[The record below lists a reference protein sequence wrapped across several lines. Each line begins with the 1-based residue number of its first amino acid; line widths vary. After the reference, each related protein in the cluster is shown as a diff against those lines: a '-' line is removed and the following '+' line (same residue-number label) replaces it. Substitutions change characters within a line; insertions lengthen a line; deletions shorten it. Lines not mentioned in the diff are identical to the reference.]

1 MEFSEIDDMSPCRSS
16 IRHLIAVSRDALCC
30 VAIVLLWAPASS
42 WAATILVEAGSKT
55 VWKFVD
61 DGSEPSANWAQPE
74 FDDSKWKA
82 GRAPLGYGEKDLA
95 TELSFGGVPKAKYIT
110 SYFRHGFKVDSAHDF
125 TQLVILLRVDDG
137 AIVYLNG
144 KEVARENIAA
154 GPANSKTSAQR
165 RIEGN
170 DEGKYSRH
178 FVPKAS
184 LVAGQ
189 NTLAV
194 EVHQCNA
201 VSSDL
206 VFDVQ
211 LKGYRDGEVPR
222 LAKLESTAQE
232 ITETYREKH
241 YLSADR
247 KIPNGY
253 VDGGRDADLAATEHV
268 KSIREV
274 IVVDR
279 TRDPDLQK
287 HLAFA
292 GSKDIRELSLLQR
305 ARALA
310 KYVDAQ
316 CSPPEGRNASLAK
329 ATLVESEYQE
339 REFLLGRSGGTG
351 VCRHR
356 ALLFKVLG
364 DEAGLNVA
372 LVRGNYATGKKAA
385 GHVWNELIVTDE
397 KTLIVD
403 CMNPQVDFSFPET
416 TTDGAKKYLTVK
428 NEPFYPAK

>member
-1 MEFSEIDDMSPCRSS
+1 MTNQ
-16 IRHLIAVSRDALCC
+16 IRKLVAASRDTFCC
-30 VAIVLLWAPASS
+30 LVIVLLLVPTSS
-42 WAATILVEAGSKT
+42 WGATVLVEAGSKT

-61 DGSEPSANWAQPE
+61 DGSEPPANWEQPA

-82 GRAPLGYGEKDLA
+82 GRAPLGYGEPGLA
-95 TELSFGGVPKAKYIT
+95 TELSFGGNPKAKHVT
-110 SYFRHGFKVDSAHDF
+110 SYFRHGFKVDPAHEF
-125 TQLVILLRVDDG
+125 TQLVILLRIDDG

-144 KEVARENIAA
+144 KELVREQMAA
-154 GPANSKTSAQR
+154 GPANSKTAAQR
-165 RIEGN
+165 RIEGQ
-170 DEGKYSRH
+170 DEGKYLRH
-178 FVPKAS
+178 FVPAAS

-194 EVHQCNA
+194 EVHQYNA

-211 LKGYRDGEVPR
+211 LKGYRDGEEPR
-222 LAKLESTAQE
+222 LAKLDSTARE
-232 ITETYREKH
+232 ITERYRETH

-253 VDGGRDADLAATEHV
+253 VDGGREADFGPSEHV

-279 TRDPDLQK
+279 TRDPNLKK

-292 GSKDIRELSLLQR
+292 GSKDIRELPLLLR
-305 ARALA
+305 ARSLA

-316 CSPPEGRNASLAK
+316 CSSPEGRNASLAK
-329 ATLVESEYQE
+329 LALVESEYQE

-372 LVRGNYATGKKAA
+372 LVRGNYATGKKTA
-385 GHVWNELIVTDE
+385 GHVWNELILTDE

-403 CMNPQVDFSFPET
+403 CMNPQADFSFPET
-416 TTDGAKKYLTVK
+416 TTDSAKKYLTVK